1 MYGIYV
7 RMRFKAV
14 HSENKTKYC
23 VAEIPHC
30 GKQGLFY
37 ITNEC
42 ESMLCFAYGLE
53 TPLGRTE
60 KPSTYANHC
69 FDETWTPFD

>member
-1 MYGIYV
+1 MCGIYV

-23 VAEIPHC
+23 VVEIPHC
-30 GKQGLFY
+30 WKLGLFY
-37 ITNEC
+37 IINEC
-42 ESMLCFAYGLE
+42 KSMLCFAYGLE
-53 TPLGRTE
+53 VSLGRTG
-60 KPSTYANHC
+60 KPSTYANLG